1 METTSGTRL
10 PSSIF
15 FFLVILGALQAS
27 SYAARMP
34 QYVASHF
41 RSGGLPNGWQSQ
53 VGFFA
58 TELGVVVLA
67 TVIAFGLPR
76 ILAAVPLSLINVP
89 SKEYWFGPAQ
99 RENTLAF
106 FRAQFAWFGCALL
119 AFLLFVN
126 ELVFRANLTS
136 PHRLNTTAFV
146 TAMAVFLTFV
156 VVWIVHLILHFSKT
170 SQ

>member
-15 FFLVILGALQAS
+15 FFLVAVGTVQTY
-27 SYAARMP
+27 SYATRMP
-34 QYVASHF
+34 QPMASHF

-53 VGFFA
+53 LGFFA
-58 TELGVVVLA
+58 TELGVVLLA

-76 ILAAVPLSLINVP
+76 ILAAVPVSLINVQN
-89 SKEYWFGPAQ
+89 KEYWFGPAQ
-99 RENTLAF
+99 LESTLF
-106 FRAQFAWFGCALL
+106 FFKVQFAWFGCALL

-136 PHRLNTTAFV
+136 PHRLNTTVFTA
-146 TAMAVFLTFV
+146 AMAVFLTFV
-156 VVWIVHLILHFSKT
+156 VIWTIRLILHFSKT
-170 SQ
+170 D

>member
-15 FFLVILGALQAS
+15 FFLVILGAVQAS

-34 QYVASHF
+34 QPLASHF
-41 RSGGLPNGWQSQ
+41 RSGGMPNGWQSHI
-53 VGFFA
+53 GFFA

-67 TVIAFGLPR
+67 TVMAFGLPR
-76 ILAAVPLSLINVP
+76 ILAAVPLSLINVQN
-89 SKEYWFGPAQ
+89 KEYWFGPAQ
-99 RENTLAF
+99 RENTLVF
-106 FRAQFAWFGCALL
+106 FKVQFAWFGCGLL

-146 TAMAVFLTFV
+146 AAMTVFLTFV
-156 VVWIVHLILHFSKT
+156 VIWTARLILHFSKT
-170 SQ
+170 K

>member
-1 METTSGTRL
+1 METTSGIRL

-15 FFLVILGALQAS
+15 FFLVVVGAVQAS

-34 QYVASHF
+34 QPIASHF
-41 RSGGLPNGWQSQ
+41 RGGGLPNGWQTKT
-53 VGFFA
+53 GFFGL
-58 TELGVVVLA
+58 ELGVVVLA

-76 ILAAVPLSLINVP
+76 ILAAVPVSLINVQN
-89 SKEYWFGPAQ
+89 KEYWFGPVQ
-99 RENTLAF
+99 RENTLIF
-106 FRAQFAWFGCALL
+106 FKAQFAWFGCALL

-136 PHRLNTTAFV
+136 AHRLNTTAFA

-156 VVWIVHLILHFSKT
+156 VVWTVRLILHFSKT
-170 SQ
+170 H

>member
-15 FFLVILGALQAS
+15 FFLVVVGALQAS

-34 QYVASHF
+34 QPVASHF
-41 RSGGLPNGWQSQ
+41 RSGMPNGWQTQ
-53 VGFFA
+53 IGFLA
-58 TELGVVVLA
+58 TEVGVVVLA
-67 TVIAFGLPR
+67 TVMAFGLPR
-76 ILAAVPLSLINVP
+76 ILAAVPLSLINVQN
-89 SKEYWFGPAQ
+89 KEYWFGPVQ

-106 FRAQFAWFGCALL
+106 FRAKFAWFGCALL

-126 ELVFRANLTS
+126 ELVFRANLAA

-146 TAMAVFLTFV
+146 AAMAVFLTFV
-156 VVWIVHLILHFSKT
+156 VVWTIRLIMHFSRTK
-170 SQ
+170 

>member
-1 METTSGTRL
+1 MEATTKMRL

-15 FFLVILGALQAS
+15 FFLVVIGAVQAS

-34 QYVASHF
+34 QPLASRF
-41 RSGGLPNGWQSQ
+41 RSGGMPNGWETKL
-53 VGFFA
+53 GFFGI
-58 TELGVVVLA
+58 ELAVVVLA

-76 ILAAVPLSLINVP
+76 ILGAVPVALINVQN
-89 SKEYWFGPAQ
+89 KEYWFGPAQ
-99 RENTLAF
+99 LANTLAY

-126 ELVFRANLTS
+126 ELVFGANLTS

-146 TAMAVFLTFV
+146 AAMAVFLTFLV
-156 VVWIVHLILHFSKT
+156 IWTVRLILHFSK
-170 SQ
+170 SS